1 MAEFFLSFI
10 ANTIIF
16 LSFAAIYCKLYM
28 SNKDE
33 VDAIEEKLEE
43 RIRLLSQRVVKLE
56 SELMHLRL
64 R

>member
-1 MAEFFLSFI
+1 MVEFFLSFI

-16 LSFAAIYCKLYM
+16 LSFAAIYCKLFLA
-28 SNKDE
+28 SEDE